1 MVVILSDSEL
11 LEEWAPSDVFVKR
24 TRTNPDALFSKDEA
38 PSLDSPTFKEVPLA
52 DRTEKADRTERADL
66 ESDSLP
72 EEAEEVI
79 EPLQP
84 LENEQ
89 SKVSTQDVEAAKQQ
103 AFAEGQAQG
112 RAEGQRLAQEEFSD
126 RQQQFEIEAKDEI
139 ARFMS
144 SVKEGLIQHNVLA
157 DPLKRLAVRLAELI
171 ARAEL
176 QLSHQSINNL
186 VERVVNELE
195 PNELED
201 AVITVS
207 PGWHRRMTD
216 DQFKGLFEN
225 CDIRIS
231 EQLADGSIRLSTE
244 DKSIEDLLE
253 DRITEIAS
261 QVFDLKF
268 PESGSPPQVGRPDA
282 LIADQKP
289 DDSYQN
295 LQDEPP
301 EQIENSLE
309 PSDEEVPTGKA
320 DAEDSLENDLAS
332 GEVKEETSF
341 VLEPPAPEEP
351 GFSEG
356 PVEEDG

>member
-1 MVVILSDSEL
+1 MVILSDSEL

-24 TRTNPDALFSKDEA
+24 TNSDALFSKDEA
-38 PSLDSPTFKEVPLA
+38 PTLDSPFFREVSLV
-52 DRTEKADRTERADL
+52 DRTEKADL
-66 ESDSLP
+66 VSDSLP
-72 EEAEEVI
+72 EEAGEVI
-79 EPLQP
+79 EPLEPLQP
-84 LENEQ
+84 LENDQPQE
-89 SKVSTQDVEAAKQQ
+89 STQDVEAAKQQ
-103 AFAEGQAQG
+103 AFTEGEAQG
-112 RAEGQRLAQEEFSD
+112 RAEGRRLAQEEFSD
-126 RQQQFEIEAKDEI
+126 RQQQFEIEARDEI

-144 SVKEGLIQHNVLA
+144 SIKEGLIQHNVLA

-176 QLSHQSINNL
+176 QLSDQAINNL

-231 EQLADGSIRLSTE
+231 EQLADGSIRLSIE

-268 PESGSPPQVGRPDA
+268 PESSLPPKGGRPDA
-282 LIADQKP
+282 LIADQIP
-289 DDSYQN
+289 DDASQN
-295 LQDEPP
+295 LQNVEP
-301 EQIENSLE
+301 EHIENSQE
-309 PSDEEVPTGKA
+309 SSDEEIPTGKA
-320 DAEDSLENDLAS
+320 DAEEVLENDLAS

-341 VLEPPAPEEP
+341 VLEPPAPDEP
-351 GFSEG
+351 SFSEG

>member
-1 MVVILSDSEL
+1 MVILSDSEL
-11 LEEWAPSDVFVKR
+11 FEEWAPSEVFVKR
-24 TRTNPDALFSKDEA
+24 TTSDALFSKDEA
-38 PSLDSPTFKEVPLA
+38 PTLDSPVFTEVSLV
-52 DRTEKADRTERADL
+52 DRTEKADL
-66 ESDSLP
+66 VSDSLP
-72 EEAEEVI
+72 EEAGEAIEPL

-84 LENEQ
+84 LENDQPQE
-89 SKVSTQDVEAAKQQ
+89 STQDVEAAKQQ
-103 AFAEGQAQG
+103 AFTEGEVQG
-112 RAEGQRLAQEEFSD
+112 RAEGRRLAQEEFSD
-126 RQQQFEIEAKDEI
+126 RQQQFEIEARDEI

-144 SVKEGLIQHNVLA
+144 SIKEGLIQHNVLA

-176 QLSHQSINNL
+176 QLSDQAINNL

-231 EQLADGSIRLSTE
+231 EQLADGSIRLSIE

-268 PESGSPPQVGRPDA
+268 PESSSSPQGGRPNA
-282 LIADQKP
+282 LLTDRTP
-289 DDSYQN
+289 DDASQN
-295 LQDEPP
+295 LQDEEL
-301 EQIENSLE
+301 EQIENSQAS
-309 PSDEEVPTGKA
+309 SDEEMPTGKA
-320 DAEDSLENDLAS
+320 DAEEVLENDLAS

-341 VLEPPAPEEP
+341 VLEPPAPDEP
-351 GFSEG
+351 GFSQG